1 MAYRVTISENAFADF
16 LDIVSYIALDNPARA
31 YTFVDELKV
40 RIENLLTV
48 FPNSGKRIGNCRMMS
63 LDNYIIV
70 YRVDEKSKTVSVLM
84 VTEGHRD
91 WQEILGERT

>member
-1 MAYRVTISENAFADF
+1 MSYSIRFTPIADNDFDDILHFIAADSPVRAISFVQNLRE
-16 LDIVSYIALDNPARA
+16 RA
-31 YTFVDELKV
+31 TEL
-40 RIENLLTV
+40 LQM

-63 LDNYIIV
+63 LENYIIV
-70 YRVDEKSKTVSVLM
+70 YRVDEKFKIVHVLM

>member
-16 LDIVSYIALDNPARA
+16 LEIVSYITLDSQIRA
-31 YTFVDELKV
+31 FTFVDELKI
-40 RIENLLTV
+40 RIDNLLSV
-48 FPNSGKRIGNCRMMS
+48 FPNSGKRIGNRRMMS
-63 LDNYIIV
+63 LENYIIV
-70 YRVDEKSKTVSVLM
+70 YRVDEKFKIVHVLM